1 MTTLQLV
8 FTTANGT
15 PLFHNG
21 TCFMVIESDHVTE
34 IITAIRKDIASSNL
48 EDKINAMFLLAKI
61 EREGIIILLY

>member
-1 MTTLQLV
+1 MTTLQLA

-21 TCFMVIESDHVTE
+21 FCFCVIERDHVSE
-34 IITAIRKDIASSNL
+34 IITAINKDIASSNI

-61 EREGIIILLY
+61 KREGILVLC